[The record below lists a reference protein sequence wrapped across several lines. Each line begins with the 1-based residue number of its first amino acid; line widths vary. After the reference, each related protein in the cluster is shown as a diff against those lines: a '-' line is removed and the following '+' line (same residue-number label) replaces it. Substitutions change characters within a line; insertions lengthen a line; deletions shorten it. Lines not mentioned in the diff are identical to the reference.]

1 MLLRVCKMRKVFG
14 HKQQQGFSL
23 IELAV
28 VLMIVGILLGGFITT
43 LSGRIEQSK
52 REQTKKQLQ
61 EITSALLG
69 FAVRYRYLPC
79 PTTANGGGREQ
90 RAVGGCK
97 LQNGFIPGRTLGL
110 SGSYNRDMLLLDSW
124 HNPIRYS
131 ITSANTN
138 AFVNAGQ
145 IKATGLNKLSPDL
158 IICDRASTTNCS
170 TAAGETKIAD
180 NAPFVVISLGRDGDR
195 FVNLIAP
202 NSDEGENSA
211 EATVVANT
219 SGENLNYSVAADRV
233 FVSRS
238 YREDDTT
245 NGRFD
250 DIVVWVSPFIL
261 YSRMIEA
268 GRLP

>member
-1 MLLRVCKMRKVFG
+1 MRKAPGYKQQG
-14 HKQQQGFSL
+14 HKPQYGFSL

-52 REQTKKQLQ
+52 RDQTKKQLQ

-69 FAVRYRYLPC
+69 FAARYSYLPC

-90 RAVGGCK
+90 RSVGGCTI
-97 LQNGFIPGRTLGL
+97 QNGFIPGRTLGL
-110 SGSYNRDMLLLDSW
+110 SGAYNRDMLLLDSW

-131 ITSANTN
+131 ITTANSN

-145 IKATGLNKLSPDL
+145 IKATGLNQLSPDL
-158 IICDRASTTNCS
+158 IICDRASTTNCNG
-170 TAAGETKIAD
+170 AGETKIAD
-180 NAPFVVISLGRDGDR
+180 NAPFVVISLGRDGSR

-202 NSDEGENSA
+202 NSDEGENAA

-238 YREDDTT
+238 YREDDTSA
-245 NGRFD
+245 GRFD